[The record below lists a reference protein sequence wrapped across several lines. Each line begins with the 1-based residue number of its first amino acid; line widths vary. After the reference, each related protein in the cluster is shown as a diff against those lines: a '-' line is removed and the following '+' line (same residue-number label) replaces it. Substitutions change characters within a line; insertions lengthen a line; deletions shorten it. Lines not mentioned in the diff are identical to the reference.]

1 MVPTKE
7 ARMEGFRSVMCRF
20 VAAVTLVALAA
31 GPVAAQQAKPRVAVM
46 NFANNSTWTYWG
58 ENLGRAVADELV
70 TQLVK
75 SGQFTVVERAQLDA
89 ILAEQQLGASGAVQA
104 STAAKI
110 GKILGVAAILTGSI
124 TQFSVQR
131 TSVGFRGIGGSY
143 SNAESKLD
151 VRLIDTTTAEVFA
164 VAEGQGNIRMGGGF
178 FQGAG
183 AERTFDQGAAQE
195 AVRPAVAQVV
205 KIVVAQADKLASV
218 VPAAPTGQIVGVN
231 NGMFY
236 INRGEAAGVKVGQ
249 RFEVRRVIDE
259 IKDADGRVLDRII
272 NKVGT
277 IEVTQVL
284 SQSAVAKL
292 VEGEARQNDTVQ

>member
-1 MVPTKE
+1 M
-7 ARMEGFRSVMCRF
+7 GQGLRSLVNRVTAVLALFTF
-20 VAAVTLVALAA
+20 VATPAF
-31 GPVAAQQAKPRVAVM
+31 AQNKPRIAVM

-58 ENLGRAVADELV
+58 ENLGRAAADELV

-75 SGQFTVVERAQLDA
+75 NGNFTVVERAQLDA
-89 ILAEQQLGASGAVQA
+89 ILAEQGLGASGAVQP

-178 FQGAG
+178 FQGVG
-183 AERTFDQGAAQE
+183 GERTFDQGAAQE
-195 AVRPAVAQVV
+195 AVRPAVANIV
-205 KIVVAQADKLASV
+205 KQIAAQAEKLASI
-218 VPAAPTGQIVGVN
+218 VPPAPAGQIVGVN
-231 NGMFY
+231 NGMYY

-277 IEVTQVL
+277 LEVTQVL
-284 SQSAVAKL
+284 SQSAIAKL